1 MTKLRD
7 YHEFSDKIE
16 TFCGRPQVAPT
27 NKFGNQQNDKQEF
40 FALLGIVLQV
50 SLSAL
55 FVEVIAF
62 AVDDDHNGEV
72 FYFQTADGFGT

>member
-27 NKFGNQQNDKQEF
+27 NKFENQQFDKRELEASDWMQE
-40 FALLGIVLQV
+40 VQV
-50 SLSAL
+50 SVKREKNLKIYA
-55 FVEVIAF
+55 
-62 AVDDDHNGEV
+62 NKG
-72 FYFQTADGFGT
+72 YFLLLRIDEIGGKCYN